1 MEWDG
6 KDGPIQLFLTQPSAS
21 LMIVELESGENQAI
35 LDFLGTL
42 SPSCAIVLCVRLFE
56 KGCNPGSIISC
67 FKAQAGVCGPKVNW
81 VHQQSKP
88 DFPVSLE
95 SIAHL
100 NALSCQM
107 LLSVGWYFSPPR
119 FEENCGSAKATCSWF
134 SWDENPRLTKDFR
147 PSGFRDVKQLAPGH
161 LENLGFIFP

>member
-1 MEWDG
+1 MAKMVPSNFFLLSLLPLSWSWSWSLG
-6 KDGPIQLFLTQPSAS
+6 KTR
-21 LMIVELESGENQAI
+21 
-35 LDFLGTL
+35 L
-42 SPSCAIVLCVRLFE
+42 SWIFSVLWAPAVLLCCVRLFE
-56 KGCNPGSIISC
+56 KGCNPGSIISR

-107 LLSVGWYFSPPR
+107 LLSVGWYYSSPR